1 MFKPLRD
8 NIIVERVERNLTTE
22 SGIVLSARSSD
33 EPERAKVVAIGPDIT
48 EVSIGDE
55 LLINWNAAKKLGA
68 EDLYQMNIEHAIA
81 VFE

>member
-1 MFKPLRD
+1 MYRPLKD
-8 NIIVERVERNLTTE
+8 NIIVKRVERDLKTE
-22 SGIVLSARSSD
+22 SGIVLSARASD
-33 EPERAKVVAIGPDIT
+33 EPEKAEVIAIGPDIT